1 MALGHQC
8 KEVRQGHSESK
19 MDRKSR
25 DKPSQCEIDISLYET
40 ERLRQLLLKR
50 LEESGWR
57 RRLRDRV
64 QNLVYNMPFK
74 KLTIEDI
81 IQELAPKASS
91 TIPEDIKKE
100 LLIEA
105 KKSTQMSNKS

>member
-1 MALGHQC
+1 
-8 KEVRQGHSESK
+8 
-19 MDRKSR
+19 
-25 DKPSQCEIDISLYET
+25 
-40 ERLRQLLLKR
+40 
-50 LEESGWR
+50 
-57 RRLRDRV
+57 
-64 QNLVYNMPFK
+64 MPFK

-100 LLIEA
+100 LLFEA

>member
-8 KEVRQGHSESK
+8 KEVRGGKAESK
-19 MDRKSR
+19 ADRKSK
-25 DKPSQCEIDISLYET
+25 DKISQCEVDISLYES

-81 IQELAPKASS
+81 VQELAPKASS

-100 LLIEA
+100 LLIEV
-105 KKSTQMSNKS
+105 KKSIQKSNES

>member
-8 KEVRQGHSESK
+8 KEVREGESESK
-19 MDRKSR
+19 TNSKSK
-25 DKPSQCEIDISLYET
+25 DKISQFEIDISLYES
-40 ERLRQLLLKR
+40 ERLRQLLLNR

-81 IQELAPKASS
+81 VQELAPKASS

-100 LLIEA
+100 LLMEA
-105 KKSTQMSNKS
+105 KKSTQKSNVS